1 MSELNFHDRKP
12 IGVQVKWK
20 SHLSNA
26 ELELERLVP
35 IDGGVELLA
44 ISLESSRVVHRQLV
58 SVLGGFFACIRPRH
72 MLDFQT
78 RRSDFWNDIKI
89 INNDVRKVYLQ
100 IYAYRFERHT

>member
-1 MSELNFHDRKP
+1 
-12 IGVQVKWK
+12 
-20 SHLSNA
+20 
-26 ELELERLVP
+26 
-35 IDGGVELLA
+35 
-44 ISLESSRVVHRQLV
+44 
-58 SVLGGFFACIRPRH
+58 